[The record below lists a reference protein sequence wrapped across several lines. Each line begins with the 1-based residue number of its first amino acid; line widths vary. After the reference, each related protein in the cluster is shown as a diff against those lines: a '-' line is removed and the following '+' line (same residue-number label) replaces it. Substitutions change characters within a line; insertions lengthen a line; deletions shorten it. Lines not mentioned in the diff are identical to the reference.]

1 MRTRIQDMRL
11 TMVRQL
17 AEKGAKQDFSFVAKQ
32 RGMFSYSGLTA
43 AQVERL
49 RVEFG
54 VYAIGT
60 GRICAAALNHNN
72 LDHVTDAIVQVL

>member
-1 MRTRIQDMRL
+1 
-11 TMVRQL
+11 
-17 AEKGAKQDFSFVAKQ
+17 
-32 RGMFSYSGLTA
+32 MFYYSGLTA

-60 GRICAAALNHNN
+60 GRICAAALNHSN